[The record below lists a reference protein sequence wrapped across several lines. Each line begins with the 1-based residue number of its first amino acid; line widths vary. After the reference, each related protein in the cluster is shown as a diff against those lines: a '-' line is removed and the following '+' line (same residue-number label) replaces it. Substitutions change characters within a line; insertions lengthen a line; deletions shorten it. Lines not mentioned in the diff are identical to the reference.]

1 MIKNNICIYYMIN
14 LDQMKNRQNLLK
26 DLSIDTKKKKLKES
40 DVFKD
45 IKKKTKSK
53 KKNTFSKK
61 VIKNIYSSSSSGSIS
76 NIFSSISL
84 KYCRVNSISE

>member
-1 MIKNNICIYYMIN
+1 MIN

-26 DLSIDTKKKKLKES
+26 DLSINIKKKKLKES

-61 VIKNIYSSSSSGSIS
+61 VSK
-76 NIFSSISL
+76 SL
-84 KYCRVNSISE
+84 